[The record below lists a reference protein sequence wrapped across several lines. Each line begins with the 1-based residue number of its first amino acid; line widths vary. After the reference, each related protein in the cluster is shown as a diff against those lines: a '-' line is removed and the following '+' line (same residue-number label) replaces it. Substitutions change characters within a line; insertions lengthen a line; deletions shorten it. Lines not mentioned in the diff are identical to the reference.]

1 MIAELLVLLNKESEI
16 TADEILSFGN
26 VKATKVNPNGSFSVE
41 QSRWT
46 LWTKIIL
53 KKGDVAN
60 LNETIETTIGRALAN
75 RILKIDPFGTHFK
88 YDNKPTIIN
97 DFINV
102 ATVSLMNGDITS
114 QQMMKMFNNAIWL
127 SRFADMILPSLS
139 QKILVTPK
147 VSVDLRVKLVK
158 DNQDVIAAGD
168 ISYISKVEKPV
179 MDSIVSELKDDPS
192 FMMYTL
198 GKPSVGN
205 HMKQTIGV
213 FSPVMNIETGKFEFP
228 EGNLMTGL
236 SSENYNILANINIA
250 GTYGRAVQTQD
261 GGAIVK
267 SLYNSMNIINAGPKD
282 SDCGSMI
289 FKKITLTSS
298 NKKMYMWNY
307 MYDNGRLLLLS
318 PDVYTKYENK
328 VCYFRSPLYCKY
340 DGSTIICN
348 KCCGEIP
355 YRTNMMSIGSMSSK
369 VGFNFV
375 QLSLK
380 GFHDST
386 VKLAKIEPF
395 EFMKIM

>member
-1 MIAELLVLLNKESEI
+1 
-16 TADEILSFGN
+16 
-26 VKATKVNPNGSFSVE
+26 
-41 QSRWT
+41 
-46 LWTKIIL
+46 
-53 KKGDVAN
+53 
-60 LNETIETTIGRALAN
+60 
-75 RILKIDPFGTHFK
+75 LKIDPFGTHFK
-88 YDNKPTIIN
+88 YDNKPTVIN

-147 VSVDLRVKLVK
+147 VSADLRVKLVK

-267 SLYNSMNIINAGPKD
+267 SLYNSMNSINAGPKD

-289 FKKITLTSS
+289 FKKVTLTSS

-318 PDVYTKYENK
+318 PDVYSKYENK

-340 DGSTIICN
+340 DGSNVICN

-386 VKLAKIEPF
+386 VKIAKIDPF